1 VVGVIGTAFFSQDT
15 VKFALFGLATGSL
28 VALVALG
35 IVLVYRASGV
45 LNFAAGGMGAISAY
59 LFYSLRD
66 DHGVYWLVAL
76 VISLAA
82 GGVTGILTQFLVMKV
97 LRRVSLVGKLIATL
111 GLMAS
116 AGALIAIV
124 WGTESRG
131 FPKSI
136 LSTELVTISDNL
148 AIPEERLILIGLVIV
163 LAIGLRLVYAKTMFG
178 LATSAVAES
187 RRVASSSGW
196 SPNRIE
202 IINFAVAGVLS
213 AGAAILLAPIVGLNA
228 STLTFIALPALAAAL
243 LGRFSS
249 FFVTV
254 AGALAIGVVGSE
266 VGLFRP
272 DIANALGV
280 EFDALTGLADT
291 VPLLIIILATVIG
304 GRARLARGESTTR
317 LPLPGSGRVH
327 PALLAIGVAIAGVLL
342 LTLDATWTSALI
354 TTFAGGILILSVIM
368 VTGYGGQL
376 SLCQFALAGFGAWVA
391 ARLVATAGFP
401 FELAL
406 VAGVLLTIPVG
417 LIVALPALRTRGV
430 NLAVATLGLAL
441 MINAVVFNSGP
452 LTGGFVGTVVESPT
466 LFGIE
471 LDPIGHPERYAAF
484 VLVMFVLAGLVVANV
499 RRGRSGRRLLAV
511 RGNERAAASLGISV
525 YGAKLYAFGVAG
537 AIAGLSGVLFAFR
550 NEHVQFLEFGAF
562 GSITAVLNSVLGGLG
577 WAAGS
582 IVGSLQSAGGINTLL
597 LTKILPSSQNIS
609 FYLVLLSS
617 AGVVGILA
625 SSPDGIAALISKHF
639 GPRLAKLSRGTSR
652 PQVPGVGEPR
662 RDRQPVP
669 VEMQGLTVRFGG
681 VVALDDVSFTVRPGE
696 ILGLIGPNG
705 AGKTTLL
712 DVATGFTKPTEGTVL
727 LDGVPVDG
735 WGPERRARAGMARS
749 WQSVELF
756 EEMTVHENLLV
767 ASDRQQRR
775 RYLTDLIRPGRQR
788 ITEAMADA
796 ISDFKLE
803 PYLEARPSSLPQ
815 GVGRVTGIAR
825 AMVTEP
831 VVLFLDEPAAGLDT
845 QESRELGLGIRRV
858 AAERGIGVL
867 LIEHDIALLMD
878 VCDRMVVLDF
888 GRKLAEGTPLE
899 ISRHPDVVRA
909 YLGQA
914 REPKPARSTKGVGE
928 VTPRIEV
935 RSEPQRDPQASPAP
949 TVLEARVLD
958 AGYGQIRIVRGLDL
972 EVRAGEIVAL
982 LGPNG
987 AGKTTTLLT
996 LAGELPPLGGEVF
1009 LHGTATTAPFY
1020 RRVRDGL
1027 GLVSE
1032 ERTVLMQMTVAD
1044 NLRVN
1049 QGDSDLA
1056 LELFPELEPH
1066 LKRRVA
1072 MLSGGQQQMLA
1083 LARALSRRP
1092 SVLLAD
1098 ELSLGLAPLVVD
1110 RLMSAV
1116 RTAADD
1122 GVGVLLVEQHIHRAL
1137 ELADRSYLLLHGQVE
1152 LSGDSHDL
1160 ADRID
1165 EIQGAYLSAS
1175 AGVATVEESV

>member
-1 VVGVIGTAFFSQDT
+1 VVGVIGTAFFSEDAAR
-15 VKFALFGLATGSL
+15 FALFGLATGSL

-35 IVLVYRASGV
+35 IVLVFRASGV
-45 LNFAAGGMGAISAY
+45 LNFAAGATGAISAY

-66 DHGVYWLVAL
+66 DHGVYWLAAL
-76 VISLAA
+76 AISLAVGA
-82 GGVTGILTQFLVMKV
+82 LTGILTQFLVMHV
-97 LRRVSLVGKLIATL
+97 LRKVSLIGKLIATL
-111 GLMAS
+111 ALMAS
-116 AGALIAIV
+116 AGALIALI

-136 LSTELVTISDNL
+136 LSTRLVTVSGNL
-148 AIPEERLILIGLVIV
+148 SIPEERLILIGLVIV
-163 LAIGLRLVYAKTMFG
+163 LAVALRLAYAKTMFG

-187 RRVASSSGW
+187 RRVASASGW
-196 SPNRIE
+196 SPSRIE
-202 IINFAVAGVLS
+202 VINFAVAGALS

-228 STLTFIALPALAAAL
+228 TTLTFVALPALAAAL

-266 VGLFRP
+266 LGLFRA
-272 DIANALGV
+272 DIANGLGV
-280 EFDALTGLADT
+280 QFDALTGLSDT

-304 GRARLARGESTTR
+304 GRSRLARGESTTR

-327 PALLAIGVAIAGVLL
+327 PIPLAIGIAVAGVLL
-342 LTLDATWTSALI
+342 ATLDASWTTALI
-354 TTFAGGILILSVIM
+354 TTFAGGILILSVIV

-452 LTGGFVGTVVESPT
+452 LTGGFVGTVVDSPT

-471 LDPIGHPERYAAF
+471 LDPVGHPERYAAF
-484 VLVMFVLAGLVVANV
+484 VLAMFVLAGLLVANI

-550 NEHVQFLEFGAF
+550 NQHVQFLEFGAF
-562 GSITAVLNSVLGGLG
+562 GSITAVLNAVIGGLA

-582 IVGSLQSAGGINTLL
+582 VVGALQSAGGINTVLL
-597 LTKILPSSQNIS
+597 GKILPSSENVA
-609 FYLVLLSS
+609 FFVTLVSG
-617 AGVVGILA
+617 AAVVGILA
-625 SSPDGIAALISKHF
+625 KSPDGIAALMSKQF
-639 GPRLAKLSRGTSR
+639 GPRLAKLSRRTR
-652 PQVPGVGEPR
+652 PVQPPVVGERR

-669 VEMQGLTVRFGG
+669 VEVRGLTVKFGG

-712 DVATGFTKPTEGTVL
+712 DVVTGFTKPTQGSVL
-727 LDGVPVDG
+727 LDGTPVDG
-735 WGPERRARAGMARS
+735 WSPERRARAGMARS

-767 ASDRQQRR
+767 ASDRQQRG
-775 RYLTDLIRPGRQR
+775 RYLTDLIHPGRQP

-803 PYLEARPSSLPQ
+803 LYLDARPSALPQ

-825 AMVTEP
+825 ALVTEP
-831 VVLFLDEPAAGLDT
+831 VVLLLDEPAAGLDT

-858 AAERGIGVL
+858 AADRGVGVL

-878 VCDRMVVLDF
+878 ICDRMVVLDF
-888 GRKLAEGTPLE
+888 GRKLAEGTPSE

-914 REPKPARSTKGVGE
+914 REPRPAPSTAGGGE
-928 VTPRIEV
+928 ATPKIEV
-935 RSEPQRDPQASPAP
+935 RSERPLAPAP
-949 TVLEARVLD
+949 SAAATVLEARGLD
-958 AGYGQIRIVRGLDL
+958 AGYGQIRIVRSLDL

-1009 LHGTATTAPFY
+1009 LHGAATTAPFY
-1020 RRVRDGL
+1020 QRVRGGL

-1032 ERTVLMQMTVAD
+1032 ERTVLMRMTVAE

-1066 LKRRVA
+1066 LKRRVG
-1072 MLSGGQQQMLA
+1072 MLSGGQQQMLS

-1098 ELSLGLAPLVVD
+1098 ELSLGLAPLIVD

-1116 RTAADD
+1116 RTAADE

-1137 ELADRSYLLLHGQVE
+1137 EVADRSYLLLHGQVE
-1152 LSGDSHDL
+1152 LSGDADDL

-1165 EIQGAYLSAS
+1165 EIQGAYLSSTAP
-1175 AGVATVEESV
+1175 TPVEESV